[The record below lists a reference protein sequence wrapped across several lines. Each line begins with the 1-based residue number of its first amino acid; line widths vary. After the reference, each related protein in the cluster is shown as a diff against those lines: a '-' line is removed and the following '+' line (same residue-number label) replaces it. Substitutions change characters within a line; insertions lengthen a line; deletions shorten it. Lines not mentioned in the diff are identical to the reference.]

1 MEQEVD
7 SSRNR
12 DISVIRCP
20 IVSLV
25 KGLVINAQGV
35 NFNLNKYYKGM
46 QKSTQVSIFHLHM
59 GLVYYLESL
68 E

>member
-46 QKSTQVSIFHLHM
+46 QKSTQVSIFHP
-59 GLVYYLESL
+59 
-68 E
+68 